1 MAKKILMSG
10 NKVITTSSGAITF
23 DVKDEQEKIVDLSMA
38 SGNQVISPDSEKV
51 LSKITV
57 NKPSTLIPDNIKK
70 DVNIGGVVG
79 TLESGTSS
87 KIQPSKSLTIT
98 SNGTT
103 SITPDSGYDGLSSVD
118 VTVNVSGGGGGVGTC
133 KLTINVTT
141 PPSDDPEWN
150 LEVCQANSST
160 AEFIILDANNQSAE
174 IVLPNNGMFALVTY
188 NTIDHVDTSD
198 WGIFD
203 GVGVSSDYVYNP
215 DIVRTYICYAGET
228 VMELGTSCFDKI
240 PINICVCPA

>member
-10 NKVITTSSGAITF
+10 NKVITTSGRAITF

-38 SGNQVISPDSEKV
+38 SGDQIISPDREKV

-98 SNGTT
+98 SNGTM
-103 SITPDSGYDGLSSVD
+103 SITPDSGYDALSSVD
-118 VTVNVSGGGGGVGTC
+118 VTVAIPVYDGS
-133 KLTINVTT
+133 VT
-141 PPSDDPEWN
+141 
-150 LEVCQANSST
+150 
-160 AEFIILDANNQSAE
+160 
-174 IVLPNNGMFALVTY
+174 
-188 NTIDHVDTSD
+188 
-198 WGIFD
+198 
-203 GVGVSSDYVYNP
+203 
-215 DIVRTYICYAGET
+215 
-228 VMELGTSCFDKI
+228 
-240 PINICVCPA
+240 